1 MVNSVD
7 ALSTITWMILMQARW
22 WKLRCGTTMKRLA
35 NWFAVYIRLWRKWC
49 GHIGRDELPRRTF
62 AK

>member
-1 MVNSVD
+1 
-7 ALSTITWMILMQARW
+7 MILMQACW

-35 NWFAVYIRLWRKWC
+35 NWFAVFTRLSQKWC
-49 GHIGRDELPRRTF
+49 GPIDRGELLRRIF